1 MTDLPAPIV
10 FGAFAAALLVALTPA
25 IKVLLVPI
33 APTMEQLLL
42 IRCLGF

>member
-1 MTDLPAPIV
+1 MTRLPAPVIY
-10 FGAFAAALLVALTPA
+10 GAFGAALLVAITPA